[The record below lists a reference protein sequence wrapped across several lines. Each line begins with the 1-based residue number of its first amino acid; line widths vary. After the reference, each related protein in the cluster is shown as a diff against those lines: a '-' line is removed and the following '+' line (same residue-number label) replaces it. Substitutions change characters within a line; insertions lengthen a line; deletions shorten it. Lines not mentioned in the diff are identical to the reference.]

1 MLRCS
6 YLGIA
11 LGAAIIARWSILS
24 IRLKTIL
31 SAAQVHGAAK
41 EMGSI
46 MSLFRWVLRVG
57 TGSARPTLALLTL
70 GLGVLQVGSSQ
81 AADVDYAAAA
91 AASCADTL
99 GYVACANLG
108 KRVGPPGP
116 PVFTGTWFAAIAK
129 SSTSREWGASWREQ
143 SEAAAN
149 RDALLICA
157 RSGRKDCKV
166 VLSGANNCL
175 SLAESPDGAW
185 AAADSV
191 LDRTDAISKATNSCR
206 KYGGRSCAVVVTPC
220 GRQDKAAQPCV
231 KEYSNDISR
240 GAAWANMTP
249 EQRALWNKRANGACK

>member
-1 MLRCS
+1 
-6 YLGIA
+6 
-11 LGAAIIARWSILS
+11 
-24 IRLKTIL
+24 
-31 SAAQVHGAAK
+31 
-41 EMGSI
+41 
-46 MSLFRWVLRVG
+46 MSLSRWVFSVN
-57 TGSARPTLALLTL
+57 TGLVPAILALLAL
-70 GLGVLQVGSSQ
+70 SLGVLQSESSH

-108 KRVGPPGP
+108 KPAGPPGP
-116 PVFTGTWFAAIAK
+116 PVFTGTWYAAIAK
-129 SSTSREWGASWREQ
+129 SSASREWGASWREQ

-149 RDALLICA
+149 RDANLICA

-191 LDRTDAISKATNSCR
+191 LDRTDAISKATNACR
-206 KYGGRSCAVVVTPC
+206 KYGGHSCAVVVTPC

-249 EQRALWNKRANGACK
+249 EQKALWNKRANGACK

>member
-1 MLRCS
+1 MTQS
-6 YLGIA
+6 
-11 LGAAIIARWSILS
+11 
-24 IRLKTIL
+24 
-31 SAAQVHGAAK
+31 
-41 EMGSI
+41 
-46 MSLFRWVLRVG
+46 RWVLSADAARVP
-57 TGSARPTLALLTL
+57 TTLAFIALSL
-70 GLGVLQVGSSQ
+70 GMLRVVPSR

-108 KRVGPPGP
+108 KPAGPPGP
-116 PVFTGTWFAAIAK
+116 PVFTGTWYAAIAK
-129 SSTSREWGASWREQ
+129 SAASREWGASWREQ
-143 SEAAAN
+143 TEAAAH
-149 RDALLICA
+149 RDATLICA

-191 LDRTDAISKATNSCR
+191 LDRSDAISKATNACR
-206 KYGGRSCAVVVTPC
+206 KYGGHDCAVVVTPC
-220 GRQDKAAQPCV
+220 GRQDKAVQPCV

>member
-1 MLRCS
+1 
-6 YLGIA
+6 
-11 LGAAIIARWSILS
+11 
-24 IRLKTIL
+24 
-31 SAAQVHGAAK
+31 
-41 EMGSI
+41 
-46 MSLFRWVLRVG
+46 MSLSRCLFSLNR
-57 TGSARPTLALLTL
+57 TLVPAAVALLTL
-70 GLGVLQVGSSQ
+70 TLGVVQSESSQ
-81 AADVDYAAAA
+81 AADVDYAGAA

-108 KRVGPPGP
+108 KRTGPPGP
-116 PVFTGTWFAAIAK
+116 PVFTGTWYAAIAK
-129 SSTSREWGASWREQ
+129 SSASREWGASWREE
-143 SEAAAN
+143 SEAAAD
-149 RDALLICA
+149 RDATVICA

-206 KYGGRSCAVVVTPC
+206 KYGGHNCAVVVTPC

-249 EQRALWNKRANGACK
+249 EQKALWNKRANGACK